1 MKVLRRVWLPL
12 IFVAVLLVGGT
23 AVAQIRGIFGSN
35 PVVVVPTNFAGD
47 AKRSTEKVVR
57 YELFGSPGAVVDV
70 NYVDL
75 EAAPQRASSVTLP
88 WSLTLS
94 TTDASTSATLVAQG
108 DASSLGCRVYVD
120 DQLRAERVVDGY
132 NAQTYCIVKSA

>member
-108 DASSLGCRVYVD
+108 DASSL
-120 DQLRAERVVDGY
+120 LSL
-132 NAQTYCIVKSA
+132 IHI